1 MKFLLPTS
9 GIAIICFV
17 VALQNVMGFTPTD
30 ITSSMTNTIGH
41 RRQICHRHFSATD
54 EFSTQTSSSS
64 SSSSSSTDKGQRVG
78 VVLDKFLDEF
88 WRSEIDDTN
97 LPPSHSIIRQSI
109 GRLASGSDIRG
120 QFVPHPTT
128 GSMALLARS
137 TGQSTT
143 PSVTP
148 LASHCKVPKK
158 FL

>member
-1 MKFLLPTS
+1 MKFLLPIS

-64 SSSSSSTDKGQRVG
+64 SSSSSTTEKGQRVG
-78 VVLDKFLDEF
+78 IVLDKFLDEF

-109 GRLASGSDIRG
+109 GRLASGSDIEDN
-120 QFVPHPTT
+120 
-128 GSMALLARS
+128 LLLTQR
-137 TGQSTT
+137 QE
-143 PSVTP
+143 VW
-148 LASHCKVPKK
+148 HY
-158 FL
+158 